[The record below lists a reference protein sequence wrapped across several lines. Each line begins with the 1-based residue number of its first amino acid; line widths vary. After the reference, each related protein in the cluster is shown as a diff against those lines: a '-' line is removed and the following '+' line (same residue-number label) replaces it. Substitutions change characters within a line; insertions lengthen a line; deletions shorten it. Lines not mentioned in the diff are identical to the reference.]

1 MKWMSSPSLNDFV
14 KGKIVQLKRRAVL
27 QSLAAAASLL
37 PVVTRAEAADASRPA
52 HGRKMLIKG
61 GYVATVDKILGEL
74 PKGDVLIDGNSIA
87 QVGTNLPA
95 GDAEVI
101 DARGKLVLPGF
112 IDTHRHTWSTIL
124 RGMIPDGDFPI
135 YMKAID
141 ESMGQHYRPED
152 VYAGNLLGAV
162 GALNDG
168 ITTMLDW
175 SHIMNTPAHADAA
188 VHALRDAGVRAV
200 FSPGIPITP
209 MTLNTPDY
217 VERVQKQYFAGAA
230 DRLVTLGLSARTADA
245 KTFEGCVEDI
255 KFARQHGLRVTMH
268 VGVTT
273 ARIRGITKLN
283 EAGLLGPDITYVHP
297 TGISDDEFKMI
308 AATGGTLSS
317 APVAE
322 MMSQGGFPNVQ
333 QWLSYGLRPSL
344 SSDNETRVPSD
355 MFTQLRALLMSDRGQ
370 EIARAG
376 KEGRKSK
383 LLPLR
388 DVLSFATLDGAHAL
402 GLEAKT
408 GSLTPGKRA
417 DLIVM
422 DLSDIKLIPVNGDPV
437 ATGLLHGRTS
447 DVSWVFVDGQVKKRN
462 GKLVG
467 IDLAH
472 VRRVVASS
480 HDYLTQR
487 AAEEA
492 GK

>member
-1 MKWMSSPSLNDFV
+1 MAGEEIME
-14 KGKIVQLKRRAVL
+14 LKRRTVL
-27 QSLAAAASLL
+27 QALAATASLL
-37 PVVTRAEAADASRPA
+37 PLATGAETAGPSEVGR
-52 HGRKMLIKG
+52 GRKMLIKG
-61 GYVATVDKILGEL
+61 GYVATVDKSLGEL
-74 PKGDVLIDGNSIA
+74 PNGDVLIDGNLIA
-87 QVGTNLPA
+87 QVGTNLSV
-95 GDAEVI
+95 GDVDII

-135 YMKAID
+135 YMKVID

-152 VYAGNLLGAV
+152 VYAGDLLGAV
-162 GALNDG
+162 GAMSDG

-175 SHIMNTPAHADAA
+175 SHIMNSPAHADAA
-188 VHALRDAGVRAV
+188 VHALRDSGIRAV

-217 VERVQKQYFAGAA
+217 VERVQKQYFSSGEG
-230 DRLVTLGLSARTADA
+230 LVTLGLATRTPESATLD
-245 KTFEGCVEDI
+245 GCMEDI
-255 KFARQHGLRVTMH
+255 KFARKLGLRITIH
-268 VGVTT
+268 VGV
-273 ARIRGITKLN
+273 ARDNIRGITKLN
-283 EAGLLGPDITYVHP
+283 EAGLMGPDITYVHP
-297 TGISDDEFKMI
+297 TGLSDDELKMV
-308 AATGGTLSS
+308 AATGGTLSA

-322 MMSQGGFPNVQ
+322 MMSQGRFPDVQ
-333 QWLSYGLRPSL
+333 HWLSYGLRPSI

-376 KEGRKSK
+376 KEGRRSK

-388 DVLSFATLDGAHAL
+388 DVLSFATLDGAYAL
-402 GLEAKT
+402 GLDAKT

-447 DVSWVFVDGQVKKRN
+447 DVSWVFVDGKVKKRN
-462 GKLVG
+462 GKLVN
-467 IDLAH
+467 IDVAH
-472 VRRVVASS
+472 LRKVVASS
-480 HDYLTQR
+480 HEYLMRR
-487 AAEEA
+487 AAP
-492 GK
+492 GTSK

>member
-1 MKWMSSPSLNDFV
+1 ME
-14 KGKIVQLKRRAVL
+14 IKRRTLL
-27 QSLAAAASLL
+27 QGLAAAASVL
-37 PVVTRAEAADASRPA
+37 PFATAAEAAETSAKPGK
-52 HGRKMLIKG
+52 GRKVLIKG
-61 GYVATVDKILGEL
+61 GYVATVDKTLGEL
-74 PKGDVLIDGNSIA
+74 PNGDVLIDGNSIA
-87 QVGTNLPA
+87 EVGKDLRVT
-95 GDAEVI
+95 DAEVI
-101 DARGKLVLPGF
+101 DARGMLVLPGF

-135 YMKAID
+135 YMKVID

-152 VYAGNLLGAV
+152 VYAGDLLGGV
-162 GALNDG
+162 GAINDG

-175 SHIMNTPAHADAA
+175 SHIMNTPAHADGA
-188 VHALRDAGVRAV
+188 VKGLRESGVRAV

-217 VERVQKQYFAGAA
+217 VADIQKKYFSGSG
-230 DRLVTLGLSARTADA
+230 DQLVTLGMSVRSADA
-245 KTFEGCVEDI
+245 KTYDGCVADM
-255 KFARQHGLRVTMH
+255 KFARQLGIRITMH

-273 ARIRGITKLN
+273 AAIRGITKLN
-283 EAGLLGPDITYVHP
+283 DANMLGPDVTYVHP

-308 AATGGTLSS
+308 ASTGGTLSS

-322 MMSQGGFPNVQ
+322 MMSQGGFPDVQ
-333 QWLSYGLRPSL
+333 HWLSFGLRPSL

-370 EIARAG
+370 DIARAG
-376 KEGRKSK
+376 KEKRRSN

-417 DLIVM
+417 DVIVM
-422 DLSDIKLIPVNGDPV
+422 DLSDIKLIPINGDPV
-437 ATGLLHGRTS
+437 ATGLLHGRAS
-447 DVSWVFVDGQVKKRN
+447 DISWVFVDGKVKKKN
-462 GKLVG
+462 GKLAN

-472 VRRVVASS
+472 VRKVVQGS
-480 HDYLTQR
+480 HEYLTKR
-487 AAEEA
+487 AAQEA
-492 GK
+492 AKG

>member
-1 MKWMSSPSLNDFV
+1 VTF
-14 KGKIVQLKRRAVL
+14 QRRTVL

-37 PVVTRAEAADASRPA
+37 PFVTRAEAAEPA
-52 HGRKMLIKG
+52 PIGRGRKILIKG
-61 GYVATVDKILGEL
+61 GYVATVDKSIGEL
-74 PKGDVLIDGNSIA
+74 PNGDVLIVGNSIA
-87 QVGTNLPA
+87 QVGANLPA
-95 GDAEVI
+95 GDAEII

-135 YMKAID
+135 YMKVID
-141 ESMGQHYRPED
+141 ESMGQHYRPQD

-175 SHIMNTPAHADAA
+175 SHIMNTPDHADAA
-188 VHALRDAGVRAV
+188 VHGLRDSGVRAV

-209 MTLNTPDY
+209 IKLTTPDY
-217 VERVQKQYFAGAA
+217 VERVQKQYFSAA
-230 DRLVTLGLSARTADA
+230 DQLVTLGLSARSADA
-245 KTFEGCVEDI
+245 KTYDGCVQDI
-255 KFARQHGLRVTMH
+255 NFARKLGLRVTMH

-273 ARIRGITKLN
+273 ARIRGITKLHD
-283 EAGLLGPDITYVHP
+283 AGLLGPDVTYVHP

-308 AATGGTLSS
+308 AASGGTLSS

-333 QWLSYGLRPSL
+333 QWLSFGLRPSL

-376 KEGRKSK
+376 KEGRKSN

-402 GLEAKT
+402 GLDAKI

-462 GKLVG
+462 GKLVN

-472 VRRVVASS
+472 VRKVVASS
-480 HDYLTQR
+480 HAYLTQQ
-487 AAEEA
+487 AAEVSS
-492 GK
+492 K

>member
-1 MKWMSSPSLNDFV
+1 MEIN
-14 KGKIVQLKRRAVL
+14 RRTAL
-27 QSLAAAASLL
+27 RSLAAASSLL
-37 PVVTRAEAADASRPA
+37 PFAGNAEGAAPA
-52 HGRKMLIKG
+52 KAGGGRRYLIKG
-61 GYVATVDKILGEL
+61 GYVATVDKALGEI
-74 PKGDVLIDGNSIA
+74 PNGDVLIDGGSIA
-87 QVGTNLPA
+87 QVGKDLHA
-95 GDAEVI
+95 ADAEVI

-112 IDTHRHTWSTIL
+112 IDSHRHTWSTIL

-135 YMKAID
+135 YMKVID

-175 SHIMNTPAHADAA
+175 SHIMNTPAHADGA
-188 VHALRDAGVRAV
+188 VKGLKESGMRAV

-209 MTLNTPDY
+209 ISLNTPDY
-217 VERVQKQYFAGAA
+217 VADVQKKYFTGGDA
-230 DRLVTLGLSARTADA
+230 LVTPGLSARSADA
-245 KTFEGCVEDI
+245 KHYDDCVEDM
-255 KFARQHGLRVTMH
+255 KFARKLGIRITMH

-273 ARIRGITKLN
+273 AAVRGITKLN
-283 EAGLLGPDITYVHP
+283 DAGLLGADVTYVHP

-308 AATGGTLSS
+308 AASGGALSS

-322 MMSQGGFPNVQ
+322 MMSQGGFPDVQ
-333 QWLSYGLRPSL
+333 HWLSFGLRTSL
-344 SSDNETRVPSD
+344 SSDNKTRVPSD

-376 KEGRKSK
+376 KEKRKSI

-388 DVLSFATLDGAHAL
+388 EVLAFATIEGARAL
-402 GLEAKT
+402 GLAAKT

-417 DLIVM
+417 DVIVM

-437 ATGLLHGRTS
+437 ATGLLHGRAS
-447 DVSWVFVDGQVKKRN
+447 DVAWVFVDGKVKKRH
-462 GKLVG
+462 GRLVD

-472 VRRVVASS
+472 LRKVVESS
-480 HDYLTQR
+480 NEYLTKR
-487 AAEEA
+487 AAQEA
-492 GK
+492 RT